1 MNISDK
7 ITFLNQN
14 NIEVMKTIPDNYFDL
29 VIDDPPYGL
38 NAPNMSM
45 GTSKKRSLKGDG
57 VSVAKRLKGKL
68 NTGDGKLKNRILN
81 KNGFDWDNE
90 IPSEEYFKELFRI
103 SKNQIIWGG
112 NYFTEYLYNRQCW
125 LVWDKGQRDFTLA
138 DGELA
143 WTSYDKAL
151 RIFTM
156 SRAAALQEK
165 KGLSPEER
173 HPTMKPEK
181 LFKWCIQEVARIN
194 KGDDVKIFDPFMGS
208 GTTAVVCEDLELKW
222 SGCELE
228 VDYIKLANKR
238 LSQVQ
243 GSLF

>member
-1 MNISDK
+1 MNNLLNK
-7 ITFLNQN
+7 IHKIDCLEF
-14 NIEVMKTIPDNYFDL
+14 MKDIPDEYFDL
-29 VIDDPPYGL
+29 VLTDPPYGIDFG
-38 NAPNMSM
+38 AKKT
-45 GTSKKRSLKGDG
+45 GKGWVTRESK
-57 VSVAKRLKGKL
+57 
-68 NTGDGKLKNRILN
+68 
-81 KNGFDWDNE
+81 DWDKQIPEKSIFDE
-90 IPSEEYFKELFRI
+90 IQRI

-125 LVWDKGQRDFTLA
+125 LVWDKGQRDFSLA

-156 SRAAALQEK
+156 SRASALQEK
-165 KGLSPEER
+165 KNIKLEER

-181 LFKWCIQEVARIN
+181 LFKWCIEEIAKFSKN
-194 KGDDVKIFDPFMGS
+194 EEVKIFDPFMGS
-208 GTTAVVCEDLELKW
+208 GTTAVVCQDLGLTW
-222 SGCELE
+222 CGCELE
-228 VDYIKLANKR
+228 QDYINLANKR